1 MSNRLFVGNLPYD
14 ATEDEIRDHFA
25 QAGSVGRVFV
35 PLDRDTG
42 RPRGF
47 AFVEFE
53 DPAHASGAIQ
63 LLHEQPFKDRPLVVN
78 AARPNEA
85 RPAGGSRPP
94 MGGGRPPSAPRGA
107 PPGGASGPGEGKEE
121 RKPARFASPSKPR
134 RRGGKRG
141 GWEEGPRKEPIP
153 EKRRS
158 QMLGG
163 YDDVEEDEED
173 IEFEN
178 LAVSLPDSETS
189 DSEAADSEV
198 TDSESADSESADS
211 EVADTEVSDS
221 GDAEQES

>member
-25 QAGSVGRVFV
+25 QAGAVNRVFV
-35 PLDRDTG
+35 PLDRETG

-47 AFVEFE
+47 AFIEYD
-53 DPAHASGAIQ
+53 DPSHATQAIQ
-63 LLHEQPFKDRPLVVN
+63 LLHEKPFKDRPLVVN
-78 AARPNEA
+78 EARPNEA

-94 MGGGRPPSAPRGA
+94 MGGRPPSAPRGV
-107 PPGGASGPGEGKEE
+107 PPPIADGPGEGKEE

-141 GWEEGPRKEPIP
+141 GWEDGPRKEPIP

-158 QMLGG
+158 QMFGG
-163 YDDVEEDEED
+163 YDEDEDEED

-178 LAVSLPDSETS
+178 FATTLPDSEVV
-189 DSEAADSEV
+189 DAEESEAADDGGSGV
-198 TDSESADSESADS
+198 IDSEAQDRES
-211 EVADTEVSDS
+211 
-221 GDAEQES
+221 